1 MKRLLFVLSALALS
15 TPLVAQDWKG
25 QGRLMGK
32 VNDDT
37 GKGLPGATVTFACP
51 TAGNGGTSVVTDK
64 KGQWS
69 YTGFTACNWNLDIK
83 AEGFQ
88 VRTLTVPLGSE
99 QLRLLPIDVKLE
111 KLKGPPP
118 ELVNALKAGDD
129 AFKTE
134 QWEAARTNYLK
145 VSELRPDLG
154 VQLYPRLARIYAA
167 EKNTEKAIEYLQK
180 SVDSDPSNQQL
191 KIVAANAAMEAGMTD
206 KALAFLATVDDAG
219 LQNGDGYYDIAI
231 SFLRKSDSANAV
243 AFFTKALAKDPK
255 IVDAYYWRG
264 ISYVQ
269 QGKLAEAK
277 VDMQKV
283 VELDPTGPNGVKA
296 KKALEGLK

>member
-1 MKRLLFVLSALALS
+1 
-15 TPLVAQDWKG
+15 
-25 QGRLMGK
+25 
-32 VNDDT
+32 
-37 GKGLPGATVTFACP
+37 
-51 TAGNGGTSVVTDK
+51 
-64 KGQWS
+64 
-69 YTGFTACNWNLDIK
+69 Y
-83 AEGFQ
+83 E
-88 VRTLTVPLGSE
+88 
-99 QLRLLPIDVKLE
+99 
-111 KLKGPPP
+111 
-118 ELVNALKAGDD
+118 
-129 AFKTE
+129 
-134 QWEAARTNYLK
+134 K

-191 KIVAANAAMEAGMTD
+191 KLVAANAAMEAGMTD
-206 KALAFLATVDDAG
+206 KALVFLASIDDAG

-283 VELDPTGPNGVKA
+283 IELDPTGPNGAKA